1 MDLIVF
7 TLMALIALYV
17 IWQALRNRRKPAS
30 TRLPDQEEQVSRR
43 PEKNEMLVGSHDTHS
58 RTNNVVTVQFST
70 RNDDRNSYRFDGY
83 AVPEYRIE
91 YADADGVVT
100 TRDIYLNTWRSR
112 GNLHYL
118 DCWCFLRDE
127 RREFRSDRI
136 LSAINLS
143 TNRRI
148 KDIVAH
154 RSRW

>member
-17 IWQALRNRRKPAS
+17 VSLALRNRRKPAQA
-30 TRLPDQEEQVSRR
+30 RLPDQEKQASSK
-43 PEKNEMLVGSHDTHS
+43 PEKSEIFAGRHNTHS
-58 RTNNVVTVQFST
+58 ETKNVVTVQFNT
-70 RNDDRNSYRFDGY
+70 RSDDRNSYRFDGY

-100 TRDIYLNTWRSR
+100 TREIYLNTWRSR
-112 GNLHYL
+112 GSLHYL